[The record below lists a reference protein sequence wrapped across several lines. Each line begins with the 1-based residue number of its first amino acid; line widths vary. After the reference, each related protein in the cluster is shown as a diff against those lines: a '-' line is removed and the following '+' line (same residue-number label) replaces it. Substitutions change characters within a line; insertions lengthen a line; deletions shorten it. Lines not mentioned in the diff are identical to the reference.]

1 LIVLL
6 RCPALKGGIPG
17 KQRKTTRVA
26 GGRPET
32 LQKSPIPPHQ
42 ESDLSASAAAPNVI
56 ITLPDGKTLTFARGI
71 TGQEIAAS
79 IGPGLAKAALILEV
93 NGKEWDLFRPIE
105 EDASIRIITKKDAK
119 ALELIRH
126 DAAHLL
132 AMAVQELFPGTQV
145 TIGPAIDD
153 GFYYD
158 FARAEPF
165 TPEDLP
171 LIEAK
176 MREIVKQ
183 ARPTRR
189 EVWPRDKAI
198 AHFRELGEHYKAEL
212 IEGIPANDDVS
223 IYYHGDWHDLCRGPH
238 FCTTAEIG
246 DAFKLTKIAGAYWR
260 GDAKNAQLQRI
271 YGTAWRDQ
279 KELDAYLERMAEA
292 EKRDHRKLG
301 RELELFTFSPDV
313 GAGLPLWMP
322 NGMVIRQ
329 ELEFL
334 ALNEE
339 RKDGYRRVATPHI
352 AKEALYYRSRHLP
365 YYGEGMYAPL
375 DIDGENYRLRP
386 MNCPHHHLIY
396 GATRHSYRELPLR
409 IAEYG
414 QDYRYEA
421 SGGLSGLMRVR
432 GFCMNDAHIY
442 CRYDQA
448 KDEFIRVMKLHARYY
463 DLFNIKEYYMRL
475 SLPDLDKL
483 DKYVDEPGKWLDALK
498 VIRQAMDESGLH
510 YVEGKGEAAF
520 YGPKIDFMIKSAI
533 GTEYTIS
540 TNQLDFLATETFDL
554 KYIGE
559 DGADHPVYVI
569 HRAPLGTHERF
580 TAFLI
585 EHYAGAFPTWLA
597 PVQARVIPISDK
609 AADYAQKVLDALF
622 QTPVVNGTAGLRVDI
637 DTSNERMQ
645 KKIRDAQLKK
655 IPYMLV
661 VGEREAA
668 EGTVAV
674 RLRSGKDLGAM
685 PLETFIARI
694 KSEAESRVDVA
705 E

>member
-1 LIVLL
+1 M
-6 RCPALKGGIPG
+6 
-17 KQRKTTRVA
+17 
-26 GGRPET
+26 
-32 LQKSPIPPHQ
+32 
-42 ESDLSASAAAPNVI
+42 SAPAAASVTV
-56 ITLPDGKTLTFARGI
+56 TLPDGKALTFPHGV
-71 TGQEIAAS
+71 TGAEIAAA

-93 NGKEWDLFRPIE
+93 DGKEWDLFRPIE
-105 EDASIRIITKKDAK
+105 HDAAIRIITKKDEK
-119 ALELIRH
+119 SLELIRH
-126 DAAHLL
+126 DMAHIL
-132 AMAVQELFPGTQV
+132 AMAVQALYPGTQV

-158 FARAEPF
+158 FARDEPF

-171 LIEAK
+171 KIEEE
-176 MREIVKQ
+176 MRKIIK
-183 ARPTRR
+183 AALPTRR
-189 EVWPRDKAI
+189 EIWARDQAVE
-198 AHFRELGEHYKAEL
+198 HFKGIGEHYKAEL
-212 IEGIPANDDVS
+212 IASIPADQDVS
-223 IYYHGDWHDLCRGPH
+223 IYWHGDWHDLCRGPH
-238 FCTTAEIG
+238 FRTTADVG
-246 DAFKLTKIAGAYWR
+246 DAFKLTSIAGAYWR
-260 GDAKNAQLQRI
+260 GDSKNAQLQRI
-271 YGTAWRDQ
+271 YGTAWRT
-279 KELDAYLERMAEA
+279 KPELDAYLERKAEA
-292 EKRDHRKLG
+292 ERRDHRKLG

-334 ALNEE
+334 ALQEE
-339 RKDGYRRVATPHI
+339 RKDGYKRVATPHI

-365 YYGEGMYAPL
+365 YYGEGMYASL

-396 GATRHSYRELPLR
+396 GAGRHSYRELPLR

-463 DLFNIKEYYMRL
+463 DLLGITEYHMRL
-475 SLPDLDKL
+475 SLPDMDKL
-483 DKYVDEPGKWLDALK
+483 DKYVDEPEKWLEALRI
-498 VIRQAMDESGLH
+498 IRLAMDESGLK

-520 YGPKIDFMIKSAI
+520 YGPKIDFLIKSAI

-540 TNQLDFLATETFDL
+540 TNQLDFLATETFGL

-585 EHYAGAFPTWLA
+585 EHYAGAFPVWLA
-597 PVQARVIPISDK
+597 PIQARVIPISDK
-609 AADYAQKVLDALF
+609 AAEYAQTVLDTLF
-622 QTPVVNGTAGLRVDI
+622 AAPVVNGTAGLRVDI
-637 DTSNERMQ
+637 DTANERMQ
-645 KKIRDAQLKK
+645 KKIRDAQLQK

-661 VGEREAA
+661 VGEKEAA
-668 EGTVAV
+668 EGKVAV

-685 PLETFIARI
+685 PLESFLARI

>member
-1 LIVLL
+1 V
-6 RCPALKGGIPG
+6 
-17 KQRKTTRVA
+17 
-26 GGRPET
+26 
-32 LQKSPIPPHQ
+32 
-42 ESDLSASAAAPNVI
+42 SAPDSSANVT
-56 ITLPDGKTLTFARGI
+56 ITLPDGKALTFARGV
-71 TGQEIAAS
+71 TGAQIAAS

-93 NGKEWDLFRPIE
+93 DGKQWDLFRPIE
-105 EDASIRIITKKDAK
+105 HDAKIRIVTKKDPE

-126 DAAHLL
+126 DAAHVL

-145 TIGPAIDD
+145 TIGPAIED

-158 FARAEPF
+158 FARGTAF

-171 LIEAK
+171 KIEEK
-176 MREIVKQ
+176 MREIVK
-183 ARPTRR
+183 RDLPTRR
-189 EVWPRDKAI
+189 EVWQRDEAV
-198 AHFRELGEHYKAEL
+198 AHFKGMGETYKAEL
-212 IEGIPANDDVS
+212 IESIPPGEDVS
-223 IYYHGDWHDLCRGPH
+223 IYWHGDWHDLCRGPH
-238 FCTTAEIG
+238 FASTGKLG

-260 GDAKNAQLQRI
+260 GNSDNAQLQRI

-279 KELDAYLERMAEA
+279 KELDAYLLRLEEQ

-334 ALNEE
+334 ALQEE
-339 RKDGYRRVATPHI
+339 RKDGYRRVASPHI

-365 YYGEGMYAPL
+365 YYSEGMYAPL
-375 DIDGENYRLRP
+375 DIDGENYYLRP

-396 GATRHSYRELPLR
+396 GATRHSYRELPVR

-448 KDEFIRVMKLHARYY
+448 KDEFIRVLHLHARYY
-463 DLFNIKEYYMRL
+463 ELMGIKEYYMRL
-475 SLPDLDKL
+475 SLPDMNKL
-483 DKYVDEPGKWLDALK
+483 DKYVDAPEKWIAALDIIK
-498 VIRQAMDESGLH
+498 QAMDESG
-510 YVEGKGEAAF
+510 YKYIEGKGEAAF
-520 YGPKIDFMIKSAI
+520 YGPKIDFMIRSAI

-559 DGADHPVYVI
+559 DGGEHPVYVI

-597 PVQARVIPISDK
+597 PIQARIVPISDK
-609 AADYAQKVLDALF
+609 VGDYAAKVRQALF
-622 QTPVVNGTAGLRVDI
+622 DAPVVNGTAGLRIDVDW
-637 DTSNERMQ
+637 SSERMQ
-645 KKIRDAQLKK
+645 KKIRDAQLQK

-668 EGTVAV
+668 EGKVAV

-685 PLETFIARI
+685 PLESFMERI
-694 KSEAESRVDVA
+694 KLESESRKDVA

>member
-1 LIVLL
+1 MSA
-6 RCPALKGGIPG
+6 P
-17 KQRKTTRVA
+17 
-26 GGRPET
+26 
-32 LQKSPIPPHQ
+32 
-42 ESDLSASAAAPNVI
+42 ASAHVTV
-56 ITLPDGKTLTFARGI
+56 TLPDGKAMTLPRGS
-71 TGQEIAAS
+71 TGADVAAA
-79 IGPGLAKAALILEV
+79 IGPGLAKAALAVEV
-93 NGKEWDLFRPIE
+93 NGKIWDIFRPLE
-105 EDASIRIITKKDAK
+105 GDAAIKIITRKDAD

-126 DAAHLL
+126 DAAHIL
-132 AMAVQELFPGTQV
+132 AMAVQELYPGTQV
-145 TIGPAIDD
+145 TIGPTIED

-158 FARAEPF
+158 FARDTPF
-165 TPEDLP
+165 TPDDLAK
-171 LIEAK
+171 IEAK
-176 MREIVKQ
+176 MHEIVK
-183 ARPTRR
+183 ADLPTRR
-189 EVWPRDKAI
+189 EVWPRDEAI
-198 AHFRELGEHYKAEL
+198 EHFKKLGEHYKAEL
-212 IEGIPANDDVS
+212 IASIPANEDVS

-238 FCTTAEIG
+238 FASTAKIG
-246 DAFKLTKIAGAYWR
+246 QAFKLMKIAGAYWR
-260 GDAKNAQLQRI
+260 GDSNNAQLQRI
-271 YGTAWRDQ
+271 YGTAWRDD
-279 KELDAYLERMAEA
+279 KELSAYLTRLEEA

-334 ALNEE
+334 ALQEE
-339 RKDGYRRVATPHI
+339 RKEGYKRVATPHI
-352 AKEALYYRSRHLP
+352 AKETLYYRSRHLP
-365 YYGEGMYAPL
+365 YYNEGMYSPL
-375 DIDGENYRLRP
+375 DIDGENYYLRP

-396 GATRHSYRELPLR
+396 GATRHSYRELPIR

-448 KDEFIRVMKLHARYY
+448 KDEFIRVLRLHARYY
-463 DLFNIKEYYMRL
+463 DLMGIKEYYMRL
-475 SLPDLDKL
+475 SLPDMAKL
-483 DKYVDEPGKWLDALK
+483 DKYVDEPERWVAALDIIK
-498 VIRQAMDESGLH
+498 QAMNESGYP

-520 YGPKIDFMIKSAI
+520 YGPKIDFMIKSVI

-540 TNQLDFLATETFDL
+540 TNQLDFLATQTFDL

-559 DGADHPVYVI
+559 DGNEHPVYVI

-597 PVQARVIPISDK
+597 PIQARIIPITDRVGE
-609 AADYAQKVLDALF
+609 YCEKVRQQLMDV
-622 QTPVVNGTAGLRVDI
+622 PVTNGTAGLRVDI
-637 DTSNERMQ
+637 DSTSERMQ
-645 KKIRDAQLKK
+645 RKIFNAQTQK

-661 VGEREAA
+661 VGDREAA
-668 EGTVAV
+668 DGKVAV

-685 PLETFIARI
+685 PLDEFIARI
-694 KSEAESRVDVA
+694 KNEAESRTSAA

>member
-1 LIVLL
+1 M
-6 RCPALKGGIPG
+6 
-17 KQRKTTRVA
+17 T
-26 GGRPET
+26 
-32 LQKSPIPPHQ
+32 
-42 ESDLSASAAAPNVI
+42 ASNVT
-56 ITLPDGKTLTFARGI
+56 ITLPDGKTMTFARGV
-71 TGQEIAAS
+71 TGADVAGA
-79 IGPGLAKAALILEV
+79 IGPGLAKAALAVEV
-93 NGKEWDLFRPIE
+93 DGQEWDIFRPIE
-105 EDASIRIITKKDAK
+105 ADARLRIITRKDAE
-119 ALELIRH
+119 ALEMIRH
-126 DAAHLL
+126 DAAHVL
-132 AMAVQELFPGTQV
+132 AMAVQDLYPGTQV
-145 TIGPAIDD
+145 TIGPAIDT

-158 FARAEPF
+158 FARDTPF
-165 TPEDLP
+165 QPDDLAK
-171 LIEAK
+171 IEAR
-176 MREIVKQ
+176 MHEIVK
-183 ARPTRR
+183 ADLPTRR
-189 EVWPRDKAI
+189 EVWPREKAI
-198 AHFRELGEHYKAEL
+198 AHFEEMGETYKAEL
-212 IEGIPANDDVS
+212 IRAIPANEDVS
-223 IYYHGDWHDLCRGPH
+223 IYFHGDWHDLCRGPH
-238 FCTTAEIG
+238 FASTGKIG

-279 KELDAYLERMAEA
+279 KELDAYVTRLEEQ
-292 EKRDHRKLG
+292 EKRDHRRIGKD
-301 RELELFTFSPDV
+301 LELFTFSPDV

-334 ALNEE
+334 ALQEE

-352 AKEALYYRSRHLP
+352 AKDALYLRSRHLP
-365 YYGEGMYAPL
+365 YYKEDMYSPL
-375 DIDGENYRLRP
+375 DIDGENYYLRP

-396 GATRHSYRELPLR
+396 LATRHSYRELPLR

-463 DLFNIKEYYMRL
+463 DLMGIKEYYMRL

-483 DKYVDEPGKWLDALK
+483 DKYVDEPDKWVAALDIIKA
-498 VIRQAMDESGLH
+498 AMNESGYP

-597 PVQARVIPISDK
+597 PVQVRVIPISDK
-609 AADYAQKVLDALF
+609 AADYAQKVVDQLF
-622 QTPVVNGTAGLRVDI
+622 ATPVVNGTAGLRVDI

-668 EGTVAV
+668 EGKVAV
-674 RLRSGKDLGAM
+674 RLRSGVDLGAM
-685 PLETFIARI
+685 PLESFIARI
-694 KSEAESRVDVA
+694 KNEAESRVDVA